1 MQETIPRQIRGRP
14 MFLGEAKEILKVR
27 DASSTLLEARA
38 MSNLEQAFKES
49 LLTPAVVRSGL
60 HFMTNF

>member
-1 MQETIPRQIRGRP
+1 